1 MGLGRGLGGLRSGG
15 PGWPQTLLGQERR
28 RDGGRQSRPR
38 VVPSGIGAGGGWG
51 AGALMSPSS
60 PHHSRS
66 RPGPAE
72 EPTAALQCGAG
83 AAGGRPAH
91 HLGQRGPHAR
101 GVRPQGQQRPAAA
114 TGGPSPGTR
123 RDRAW
128 GGGLA
133 RLELLW
139 PAFLPQLDSY
149 LLCMSYQEPQLWA
162 GDNQG
167 LLHVFANHNGRFQL
181 VRVRQGAGPCPTVP
195 GPPPYLLTPWAAGG
209 LTLGKAFPECPLSL
223 LPAVF

>member
-1 MGLGRGLGGLRSGG
+1 MLALLADDRHIISGSEDH
-15 PGWPQTLLGQERR
+15 TLVVFDRR
-28 RDGGRQSRPR
+28 ANSVLQRLQVDPPR
-38 VVPSGIGAGGGWG
+38 
-51 AGALMSPSS
+51 
-60 PHHSRS
+60 
-66 RPGPAE
+66 
-72 EPTAALQCGAG
+72 
-83 AAGGRPAH
+83 
-91 HLGQRGPHAR
+91 
-101 GVRPQGQQRPAAA
+101 
-114 TGGPSPGTR
+114 GTR

-133 RLELLW
+133 WTQLLC

-209 LTLGKAFPECPLSL
+209 LTLGKAFPECSVSL